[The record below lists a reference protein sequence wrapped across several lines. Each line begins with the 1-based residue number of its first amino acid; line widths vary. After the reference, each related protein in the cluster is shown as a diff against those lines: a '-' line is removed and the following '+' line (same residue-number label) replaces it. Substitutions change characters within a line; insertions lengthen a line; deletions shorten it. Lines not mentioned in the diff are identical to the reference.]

1 MTERLKHTPGPWT
14 TRGKMDGSGSAQI
27 RAEGGNIW
35 IGGAMGSHYA
45 ADRRD
50 HAGFPSDMEGEANA
64 RLIAAAPDL
73 LEAAKAAVAYDE
85 AIRGCANDPDKMS
98 SYCTAGGDDLDT
110 LYFRWLTLA
119 RAGIAKVEG
128 GAG

>member
-1 MTERLKHTPGPWT
+1 MTSFP
-14 TRGKMDGSGSAQI
+14 
-27 RAEGGNIW
+27 
-35 IGGAMGSHYA
+35 
-45 ADRRD
+45 ADT
-50 HAGFPSDMEGEANA
+50 EGEANA

>member
-1 MTERLKHTPGPWT
+1 MSKFSYLDDLPSVESRRPTQAER
-14 TRGKMDGSGSAQI
+14 
-27 RAEGGNIW
+27 
-35 IGGAMGSHYA
+35 
-45 ADRRD
+45 
-50 HAGFPSDMEGEANA
+50 
-64 RLIAAAPDL
+64 RLIAAAPEL

-119 RAGIAKVEG
+119 RAGIAKAEG